1 MNPRVAGGAMGLAL
15 GLAGPTPL
23 RSLAAVVG
31 CSSTVVC
38 PAIAVAALRLQLR
51 GLPTAECTTTRIDV
65 RDDGGW
71 SEAVHPRLVPTGCEA
86 TAAVERTGTFAV
98 VVRAAGRPDHSFTSV
113 VVQADPDCGT
123 PIPVT
128 LSVDY

>member
-23 RSLAAVVG
+23 RSVAVVLG

-65 RDDGGW
+65 RDDSGW
-71 SEAVHPRLVPTGCEA
+71 SETVHPRLVAAGCEA
-86 TAAVERTGTFAV
+86 TAAVERSGTFAV
-98 VVRAAGRPDHSFTSV
+98 VVRAAGRPEHSFTSV
-113 VVQADPDCGT
+113 AVQTDPDCGT

-128 LSVDY
+128 LPVDY